1 MVLAMRHRLWIFTR
15 LPIGLEDYRPP
26 EPGPIFGFP
35 YHHLA
40 SLHHFCSETKQALRR
55 AEDFVAQQPLFCAN
69 CCGPCGSLLVDL
81 SLANHTIH
89 RAELL
94 NVVRTSARDGDVQ
107 RLQRWLD
114 FATKRA
120 GLPQVAGAPE
130 APGAPKPR
138 GRFLWWGN
146 RGSFLVS
153 LKARFQVNFFGFLLL
168 DD

>member
-1 MVLAMRHRLWIFTR
+1 MALKTTKHHTRATPYFLLWV
-15 LPIGLEDYRPP
+15 
-26 EPGPIFGFP
+26 
-35 YHHLA
+35 HLA
-40 SLHHFCSETKQALRR
+40 SSVDHFPSETKQALRR

-120 GLPQVAGAPE
+120 GLPQVPGAPE
-130 APGAPKPR
+130 APGAR
-138 GRFLWWGN
+138 
-146 RGSFLVS
+146 
-153 LKARFQVNFFGFLLL
+153 
-168 DD
+168 

>member
-1 MVLAMRHRLWIFTR
+1 M
-15 LPIGLEDYRPP
+15 
-26 EPGPIFGFP
+26 
-35 YHHLA
+35 
-40 SLHHFCSETKQALRR
+40 
-55 AEDFVAQQPLFCAN
+55 AQQPLFCAN

-120 GLPQVAGAPE
+120 GLPQVPGAPE
-130 APGAPKPR
+130 APGAR
-138 GRFLWWGN
+138 
-146 RGSFLVS
+146 
-153 LKARFQVNFFGFLLL
+153 
-168 DD
+168 